1 MEDSSLSRRE
11 LIRLLAGL
19 GVAAGVTDVLAQD
32 AAKVDPRGYK
42 VLVDN
47 DQVRVLEYI
56 GKPRLGVCGQGM
68 HSHPDHVT
76 VVMSDVKA
84 KVTLPDGK
92 TFVAQNKA
100 GRHVLRARGH
110 ALGREHRR
118 PRYALAAHRAQDR
131 VEEGIGRP
139 ADAAAQ
145 PSAKDHPECP
155 QRASP

>member
-1 MEDSSLSRRE
+1 MEQSSLHRRDVVR
-11 LIRLLAGL
+11 ILAGL
-19 GVAAGVTDVLAQD
+19 GVAIGARDVLAQD

-76 VVMSDVKA
+76 VVTTPAKV

-92 TFVAQNKA
+92 SFVAENKPGDVFFEPA
-100 GRHVLRARGH
+100 GTHSVENIGGHDVRSLLIELKKRA
-110 ALGREHRR
+110 
-118 PRYALAAHRAQDR
+118 
-131 VEEGIGRP
+131 
-139 ADAAAQ
+139 
-145 PSAKDHPECP
+145 
-155 QRASP
+155 

>member
-19 GVAAGVTDVLAQD
+19 GVAAGVTDALAQD

-100 GRHVLRARGH
+100 GDTFFEPAGMHSVENIG
-110 ALGREHRR
+110 GRDTRSLLIE
-118 PRYALAAHRAQDR
+118 L
-131 VEEGIGRP
+131 
-139 ADAAAQ
+139 
-145 PSAKDHPECP
+145 KT
-155 QRASP
+155 ASKKA

>member
-11 LIRLLAGL
+11 LLQVLAGL
-19 GVAAGVTDVLAQD
+19 GLAAGVGDALAQD
-32 AAKVDPRGYK
+32 AVKVDPRGYK

-76 VVMSDVKA
+76 LVGAPSKV

-92 TFVAQNKA
+92 SFVAENKA
-100 GRHVLRARGH
+100 GDVFFEPAGMHSVENIGGHETRSILVELKNPPKRA
-110 ALGREHRR
+110 
-118 PRYALAAHRAQDR
+118 
-131 VEEGIGRP
+131 
-139 ADAAAQ
+139 
-145 PSAKDHPECP
+145 
-155 QRASP
+155 